1 MGEARYMHIRVGDPE
16 RAEAVRLLATHFAAG
31 RLTAAEHEDRVTQ
44 ANDAFVHSDLALL
57 FDDLPNPRPSAP
69 DVPAQPAEETPLSC
83 ALLGVGSLLL
93 FIGIPLSIILGFT
106 DGLWWLLAPTGA
118 GAIAALGT
126 AEFAEKRRKQD

>member
-1 MGEARYMHIRVGDPE
+1 MHIRVGDSE
-16 RAEAVRLLATHFAAG
+16 RAEAVSLLATHFAAG
-31 RLTAAEHEDRVTQ
+31 RLTAAEHEERATQ
-44 ANDAFVHSDLALL
+44 ANNAVIHSDLTLL

-69 DVPAQPAEETPLSC
+69 DVPAPPAEETPLSC
-83 ALLGVGSLLL
+83 ALMGVGSLLL

-118 GAIAALGT
+118 GAIAALST